1 MAPLTEEQLIQ
12 RRETR
17 REQIIEAA
25 FKVFALRGLN
35 RAKMSMIAE
44 EAGLS
49 AGQLYRFFE
58 SKEELFV
65 TLIHRAMKESVNG
78 MKSIYELPGT
88 PYEKLEIFTQSV
100 FEEESSK
107 YAFMLVQQAHTSDEI
122 PDEVKQIIK
131 QFSMK
136 NYFEILLPL
145 FEEGQKMGVFAE
157 GDLEK
162 LISSYLIVFSAL
174 ATFNMPVDEYF
185 ELPHAEIVLR
195 VVAGPKA

>member
-1 MAPLTEEQLIQ
+1 MAPLSEEQLLQ
-12 RRETR
+12 RREAR
-17 REQIIEAA
+17 KEQIIDAA

-58 SKEELFV
+58 SKEELFI
-65 TLIHRAMKESVNG
+65 TLIHRAMKESANG
-78 MKSIYELPGT
+78 LESIYELPGT
-88 PYEKLEIFTQSV
+88 PYEKLKIFTQSV
-100 FEEESSK
+100 LEEES
-107 YAFMLVQQAHTSDEI
+107 YRYPFMLVQQAHTSDEA

-136 NYFEILLPL
+136 NYYEILLPL
-145 FEEGQKMGVFAE
+145 FREGQQTGEFAE
-157 GDLEK
+157 GNLEE

-174 ATFNMPVDEYF
+174 STFNMPTGEHY
-185 ELPHAEIVLR
+185 ELPKANIVMR
-195 VVAGPKA
+195 IVAGPKA